1 MIITV
6 ICFGGGVKPMITDFA
21 AARNRLMK
29 GETAE
34 WLLWLDSDE
43 KLSGRIDPDKL
54 DKRFNYSFRRD
65 DWFLGRQLKF
75 GETAH
80 VRLTRL
86 VQPGTGKWVGKV
98 HERFE
103 SLLQVRNLK
112 SPKII
117 HRRKITISQF
127 LDRLNYYSDLRAKE
141 ISDFSAFELILYPLL
156 KFVKNYFWRLGWLDG
171 VPGLA
176 MAWLMSLHSLMVRIK
191 VYEKAR

>member
-29 GETAE
+29 DQKAE

-43 KLSGRIDPDKL
+43 KLSGDIDPDKL
-54 DKRFNYSFRRD
+54 DKRFNYAFCRD

-75 GETAH
+75 GETAN
-80 VRLTRL
+80 VCLTRL

-98 HERFE
+98 HERFN
-103 SLLQVRNLK
+103 SNLQVLYLK
-112 SPKII
+112 SPRII
-117 HRRKITISQF
+117 HRRRLTISQF
-127 LDRLNYYSDLRAKE
+127 IDRLNYYSDLRAQE
-141 ISDFSAFELILYPLL
+141 ISRFSSFELIFYPKL